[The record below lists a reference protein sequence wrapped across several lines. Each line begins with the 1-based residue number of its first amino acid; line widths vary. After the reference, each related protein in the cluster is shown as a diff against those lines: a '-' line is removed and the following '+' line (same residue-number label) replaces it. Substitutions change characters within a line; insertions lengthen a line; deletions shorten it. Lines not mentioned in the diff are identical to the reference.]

1 MEQESKLRL
10 FFQLLKGQKLKFIL
24 AMVAVAVTS
33 LVGLLP
39 QQVIRFTVD
48 AVIGGEAFPLPGY
61 LQGIYDLLGGRS
73 TFLSNLWL
81 CGVLMLL
88 IYLVNSVFSFLRARL
103 ASSASETSIKN
114 RANPRVQT
122 VRVNSTSCTAIN
134 RRTVSTSEL
143 HRCNRSPVLA
153 LTWVA

>member
-61 LQGIYDLLGGRS
+61 LQGIYDLLGGPVHIS
-73 TFLSNLWL
+73 KQPVAL
-81 CGVLMLL
+81 
-88 IYLVNSVFSFLRARL
+88 
-103 ASSASETSIKN
+103 
-114 RANPRVQT
+114 
-122 VRVNSTSCTAIN
+122 
-134 RRTVSTSEL
+134 RRTYAADL
-143 HRCNRSPVLA
+143 PGQQRLFLFAGPAGQLRQ
-153 LTWVA
+153 

>member
-1 MEQESKLRL
+1 
-10 FFQLLKGQKLKFIL
+10 
-24 AMVAVAVTS
+24 MVAVAVTS

-88 IYLVNSVFSFLRARL
+88 IYLVNSVFSF
-103 ASSASETSIKN
+103 
-114 RANPRVQT
+114 
-122 VRVNSTSCTAIN
+122 
-134 RRTVSTSEL
+134 
-143 HRCNRSPVLA
+143 
-153 LTWVA
+153 